1 MEIKIG
7 TSQILKVL
15 YILSWIIFIGLCI
28 EACGFIFNTALAFF
42 KTDNIGIFWQ
52 QIDLTQLYNFD
63 KGHYFVI
70 TTYLSIVAV
79 MKALMFYLIVKLL
92 HDKKLNLAK
101 PFNPEVVRFIIILAY
116 LTLGIGL
123 FTHFGVNYAEW
134 LYNQDVKMPDI
145 YHLRLAGG
153 DVWLF
158 MSVTLY
164 VIAQIFKR
172 GIEIQNENDLTI

>member
-1 MEIKIG
+1 MEIKIS
-7 TSQILKVL
+7 TAQILKVL
-15 YILSWIIFIGLCI
+15 YVLAWIIFIGLCI
-28 EACGFIFNTALAFF
+28 EAGGFLFNTALAFF

-70 TTYLSIVAV
+70 TTYLSIIAV
-79 MKALMFYLIVKLL
+79 MKALIFYLIVKLL

-101 PFNPEVVRFIIILAY
+101 PFNSEVVRFTIILSY
-116 LTLGIGL
+116 LTFGIGL

-134 LYNQDVKMPDI
+134 LYKQNVTMPDI

>member
-1 MEIKIG
+1 MEIKIS
-7 TSQILKVL
+7 TAQILKLL
-15 YILSWIIFIGLCI
+15 YIFSWIIFIGLCI
-28 EACGFIFNTALAFF
+28 EAGGFLFNSVLALVRP
-42 KTDNIGIFWQ
+42 DNIGVFWH
-52 QIDLTQLYNFD
+52 QIDLTQLYKHDVNQ
-63 KGHYFVI
+63 YFVI
-70 TTYLSIVAV
+70 TFYISIIAV
-79 MKALMFYLIVKLL
+79 MKALIFYLIVKIL
-92 HDKKLNLAK
+92 HDKKLNLLQ
-101 PFNPEVVRFIIILAY
+101 PFNPEVRRFIFNLCY

-123 FTHFGVNYAEW
+123 FTHFGVTHAQW
-134 LYNQDVKMPDI
+134 LYKQNVTMPDI